1 MQPESRADGHDT
13 LIYNNHPDGHD
24 TPICDN
30 RADGRD
36 TFIYDSNH
44 RDTLLGGLWLT
55 EGVTNA
61 NLYYMVEIIC
71 VFTDTFDIHDNNEQL
86 VERDEKPLQPGNYF
100 IVTNGSITLTEEA
113 PLLRA
118 LSLHSGPRIEAF
130 RDAVRER
137 DRRCVISGMRVLRPD
152 LGRWTCF
159 EVAHI
164 FPLAYE
170 DHWNKSNY
178 SRWITIPPANESDGT
193 IHSVQNGILLSANMH
208 ALFDAY
214 HISINPDDNY
224 KIIGF
229 GPEVTYEKDIA
240 GRRLDQTFLNNPLRP
255 TDQLLR
261 WHFRQA
267 VLVNVKGLGEPY
279 LENDFPSGSDIMA
292 EIMDGSK
299 AAERMEYEL
308 FSRFN
313 AARPCA

>member
-1 MQPESRADGHDT
+1 MQS
-13 LIYNNHPDGHD
+13 N
-24 TPICDN
+24 N

-44 RDTLLGGLWLT
+44 RDTLLGGLWVA
-55 EGVTNA
+55 EGITNA
-61 NLYYMVEIIC
+61 NLYCMVDIIC
-71 VFTDTFDIHDNNEQL
+71 LFDDTFHIYDNNEKL

-100 IVTNGSITLTEEA
+100 IVYNGSITLTEEA

-118 LSLHSGPRIEAF
+118 LSLHSGSRIKSF

-137 DRRCVISGMRVLRPD
+137 DRRCVITGLRSQRPD
-152 LGRWTCF
+152 RWGWDFF

-170 DHWNKSNY
+170 DHWNQSNY
-178 SRWITIPPANESDGT
+178 SRWITVPPANESDGS
-193 IHSVQNGILLSANMH
+193 IHSVQNGMLLTPNMH

-214 HISINPDDNY
+214 IVSINPDDNY
-224 KIIGF
+224 KIVGF
-229 GPEVTYEKDIA
+229 GPEATDENIA
-240 GRRLDQTFLNNPLRP
+240 GRHLDQTFLNNPLRP

-261 WHFRQA
+261 WHYRQA

-279 LENDFPSGSDIMA
+279 MENDFPPGSDIMT
-292 EIMDGSK
+292 EIMDGPK

-313 AARPCA
+313 AMGSRA